1 MATTRQSKS
10 KHSVSAGK
18 NTDDLDASAN
28 NQKPGDECGTCS
40 VVVGANNKALSCEI
54 CDKWYHIKCESIPES
69 VYNFMVHD
77 KAGKQLIWHCSY
89 CQRGCVKVYK
99 HMKIIVADQLELETK
114 QNVLQEEIKTVRECI
129 TQEIGAMKDI
139 EARVGSMEA
148 MLADKNEKIDK
159 MWKVEDTF
167 KDQILAVTQQFME
180 ENLSN
185 SQDIKQTFSNAVK
198 EAIDGNKDLNMMV
211 KSKVD
216 EALDQA
222 QAKPRPD
229 SHETRQVIRQ
239 QVFYLRKEEERRNNL
254 IIHNLQETAELTP
267 EETRKQ
273 DITTFMQI
281 VNICGAPIQ
290 EQDVL
295 DCRRLGQTVSD
306 KNKHRP
312 VLIKLVSE
320 EKKRNLFVRLGAWRK
335 YQQEHRGP
343 EDITAG
349 KPLINIDHDMTQEQR
364 KDRRSLVEEAKN
376 LNAKLP
382 VDVKTRW
389 TVRGPPWNMRVLKVI
404 LVPPNPNHQ

>member
-10 KHSVSAGK
+10 KHSLSAGK

-69 VYNFMVHD
+69 VYNFMLHD
-77 KAGKQLIWHCSY
+77 EAGKQLIWHCSY

-99 HMKIIVADQLELETK
+99 HMKIIVADQLELKTK
-114 QNVLQEEIKTVRECI
+114 QNVLQEEKKTVRECI

-139 EARVGSMEA
+139 EAR
-148 MLADKNEKIDK
+148 
-159 MWKVEDTF
+159 
-167 KDQILAVTQQFME
+167 
-180 ENLSN
+180 
-185 SQDIKQTFSNAVK
+185 
-198 EAIDGNKDLNMMV
+198 
-211 KSKVD
+211 
-216 EALDQA
+216 
-222 QAKPRPD
+222 
-229 SHETRQVIRQ
+229 
-239 QVFYLRKEEERRNNL
+239 
-254 IIHNLQETAELTP
+254 ETAELTP

-295 DCRRLGQTVSD
+295 DCRRLGQTVTD

-343 EDITAG
+343 EEITAG
-349 KPLINIDHDMTQEQR
+349 KPLINTDHDMTQEQR

-389 TVRGPPWNMRVLKVI
+389 TVRGSPWNMRVLKVI